1 MFQAS
6 TQPEQPIPA
15 RRPGPILTVGLARV
29 SRPPHEPAVTTR
41 AWTPSGAV
49 ASVFLVMTMALLPG
63 AASSGAPS
71 LPAPLP
77 AG

>member
-15 RRPGPILTVGLARV
+15 RRLGPILTAKSAQVY
-29 SRPPHEPAVTTR
+29 RPPSERAPATR
-41 AWTPSGAV
+41 SWTPSGAV
-49 ASVFLVMTMALLPG
+49 ASMFRVMPMALRPG

-71 LPAPLP
+71 LPALPP

>member
-15 RRPGPILTVGLARV
+15 RRPGPILTAEPARV
-29 SRPPHEPAVTTR
+29 SRPPSERASTTR
-41 AWTPSGAV
+41 SWTPSGAV
-49 ASVFLVMTMALLPG
+49 ASMFRVMPMALLPG
-63 AASSGAPS
+63 AANSGAPS